1 MRRSKNV
8 RLSRRPKSATTRN
21 PESPGRHACDRPDC
35 RAEGCYRAPRSREN
49 LRNYYWF
56 CLAHVREYNRAWNFY
71 AGLTEP
77 EVEAIT
83 RHDTVWQRPSW
94 PFGENPARS
103 FQNPDKIRDAVHGAF
118 HFFREETAARA
129 KPAGPETEEEKAF
142 RVLELTPPTTLEK
155 LKERYKA
162 LAKRHHPD
170 THGGDKTGEDR
181 LKEINL
187 AYQTLIGTHGS

>member
-1 MRRSKNV
+1 M
-8 RLSRRPKSATTRN
+8 
-21 PESPGRHACDRPDC
+21 CDRPDC
-35 RAEGCYRAPRSREN
+35 RAEGCYRAPRSREK
-49 LRNYYWF
+49 LRHYYWF
-56 CLAHVREYNRAWNFY
+56 CLTHVREYNRAWNFY
-71 AGLTEP
+71 AGLTES

-103 FQNPDKIRDAVHGAF
+103 FQNPDKLRDAVHGAF

-155 LKERYKA
+155 LKERYKV

-170 THGGDKTGEDR
+170 IHGGDKTGEDR

-187 AYQTLIGTHGS
+187 AYRTLIGTHGS

>member
-1 MRRSKNV
+1 MPR
-8 RLSRRPKSATTRN
+8 KSATTRTS
-21 PESPGRHACDRPDC
+21 EGTGQRTCDRADC
-35 RAEGCYRAPRSREN
+35 LAEGCYRAPRSREN
-49 LRNYYWF
+49 LRHYYWF

-71 AGLTEP
+71 AGLTES

-94 PFGENPARS
+94 PFGENHARR
-103 FQNPDKIRDAVHGAF
+103 FHNPDKMRNKVHDAF
-118 HFFREETAARA
+118 YFFKEETMARPG
-129 KPAGPETEEEKAF
+129 PASPETEEEKAF

-155 LKERYKA
+155 LKERYKT

-170 THGGDKTGEDR
+170 IHGGDKAGEDR

-187 AYQTLIGTHGS
+187 AYQMLVSAHGS